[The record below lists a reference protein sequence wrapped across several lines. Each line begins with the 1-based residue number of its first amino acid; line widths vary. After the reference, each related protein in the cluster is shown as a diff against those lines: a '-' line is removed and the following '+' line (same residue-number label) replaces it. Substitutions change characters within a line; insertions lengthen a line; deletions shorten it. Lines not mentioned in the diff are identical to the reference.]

1 MSLATLFLFV
11 MMSAAIIAVPGPT
24 VLLALQNGSRHGV
37 RAASWGMAGA
47 VLADALLVTAVACG
61 LGLLLAASEGLFQ
74 ALKWIGS
81 AYLVWIGWQ
90 MLRSPLTALPTVGEA
105 ETGSVRSASL
115 FTRSFLVAISNPKA
129 LLFMSAFLPQF
140 VDGSQPQFPQYVCL
154 LLVLCVLNVGTM
166 LFYAVCGARLLARL
180 RPAHL
185 QQFNRG
191 AGGLLMAMG
200 VLLAAYRRV
209 PTAS

>member
-1 MSLATLFLFV
+1 MSLATLSVFI
-11 MMSAAIIAVPGPT
+11 MMSAAIIAIPGPT
-24 VLLALQNGSRHGV
+24 VLLALQNGTRHGV
-37 RAASWGMAGA
+37 KTAFWGMAGA

-74 ALKWIGS
+74 ALKWVGS
-81 AYLVWIGWQ
+81 AYLIWIGWQ
-90 MLRSPLTALPTVGEA
+90 MLRSPQTALPTVGDDEGA
-105 ETGSVRSASL
+105 SVRTAGI

-140 VDGSQPQFPQYVCL
+140 VDSSQPQLPQYACL
-154 LLVLCVLNVGTM
+154 LLALCVLNVSTM

-185 QQFNRG
+185 QHFNRG
-191 AGGLLMAMG
+191 AGGLLVTMG
-200 VLLAAYRRV
+200 VLLAAYRRA
-209 PTAS
+209 PAA

>member
-11 MMSAAIIAVPGPT
+11 MMSAAIIAIPGPT
-24 VLLALQNGSRHGV
+24 VLLALQNGSRHGLQ
-37 RAASWGMAGA
+37 AAFWGMAGA

-81 AYLVWIGWQ
+81 AYLIWIGWQ
-90 MLRSPLTALPTVGEA
+90 MLRSPQAALPLVDEGEDGG
-105 ETGSVRSASL
+105 TRSASI

-140 VDGSQPQFPQYVCL
+140 VDSTQAQLPQYACL
-154 LLVLCVLNVGTM
+154 LLALCVLNVSIM
-166 LFYAVCGARLLARL
+166 MFYAVCGARLLSRL

-185 QQFNRG
+185 QHFNRG
-191 AGGLLMAMG
+191 AGGLLMTMG
-200 VLLAAYRRV
+200 VLLAAYRRA
-209 PTAS
+209 PAA